1 MQTLF
6 DRIKQIELQDTR
18 QKGKIQ
24 HKLGDIIGVALF
36 ATIANA
42 EDCVDIENFGE
53 AYLTQLQTYFPLKH
67 GMASHDTIRR
77 ALMMIDPQVFQ
88 NLQQHFTQLL
98 NNGEGEKLKKL
109 LGIDGKTQRGN
120 GNKQQKPN
128 HIVSAIDENGFSI
141 GQKQVEDKT
150 NEIKAIPQLLDSL
163 NIKNHIVTIDAIGT
177 QQDIAAKIRKKR
189 ADYVLALKANQK
201 TLFTEVSLCFED
213 TEFLD
218 GCEYYQTLE
227 RARGA
232 LETREY
238 WHSENVKSLSGKK
251 QWAGLKSVA
260 MVRNTIVKD
269 GQASVQVR
277 YFISSL
283 SLGVAEVARAI
294 RGHWMVESTHWH
306 LDVTFHEDADR
317 TVDKVVAC
325 NLNILRKLALNIL
338 RLVDVGKKNAG
349 IAKKR
354 NIIGWNLPKYLE
366 QILAI

>member
-1 MQTLF
+1 MQME
-6 DRIKQIELQDTR
+6 IQDTR
-18 QKGKIQ
+18 QRGKIK
-24 HKLGDIIGVALF
+24 HKLGDIVGVALF

-77 ALMMIDPQVFQ
+77 ALMMIDPEVFQ
-88 NLQQHFTQLL
+88 SLQQHFTRLL
-98 NNGEGEKLKKL
+98 NNGEGEKIKKL

-120 GNKQQKPN
+120 KSKAQKPN
-128 HIVSAIDENGFSI
+128 HIVSAIDEHGFSI
-141 GQKQVEDKT
+141 GQKQVDDKT

-163 NIKNHIVTIDAIGT
+163 NIKGHIVTIDAIGT
-177 QQDIAAKIRKKR
+177 QRGIAAKIRKKR

-201 TLFTEVSLCFED
+201 TLFTEVSCCFD
-213 TEFLD
+213 DPAFLG

-232 LETREY
+232 VETREY
-238 WHSENVKSLSGKK
+238 WHSVDVKGLSGRKE
-251 QWAGLKSVA
+251 WTGLKSVV
-260 MVRNTIVKD
+260 MTRNTVVKD
-269 GQASVQVR
+269 GQTIVQAR
-277 YFISSL
+277 FFISSL
-283 SLGVAEVARAI
+283 PLGVSEIARAI
-294 RGHWMVESTHWH
+294 RGHWMVESVFWH
-306 LDVTFHEDADR
+306 LDVTFHEDDDH

-338 RLVDVGKKNAG
+338 RLVDVGKKKAG

-366 QILAI
+366 QILTI